1 VTREEAIELRKR
13 QLQGARVDPIKLQ
26 QAIETIRETEVYY
39 SEVEVQDMRRR
50 LGIRKTE
57 EKPRVQ
63 VGAENMKL
71 PALEA
76 DDAAGLSIQGVVDM
90 DAIYENRSDRAE

>member
-1 VTREEAIELRKR
+1 VNREEAIDIRQR

-39 SEVEVQDMRRR
+39 SEVEVQDMRRK

-63 VGAENMKL
+63 LGAENMKL
-71 PALEA
+71 PALET
-76 DDAAGLSIQGVVDM
+76 DDATGLPIEGEVDM
-90 DAIYENRSDRAE
+90 DAIYRSDRAE